1 LVWADHG
8 TDSIFTADLDGKN
21 IESIV
26 TVTSPFAVTYYTDT
40 GSQSAV
46 PTHSPTKVP
55 VPAPSYSFDPTLDP
69 TAIPSFPP
77 TPFPTYYW
85 SRLYFTAG
93 TTNGGSFLYMSM
105 PDGGLGD
112 EEPIQLTMGKDSDAD
127 KQMDLGVSWSR
138 DPAYVYWIDGNGNS
152 VKRKKMNENAM
163 VAKTIWTST
172 VGDIYNLQV
181 VDEWVF
187 ITGDSTNS
195 LTKISLSGEK
205 VKTFVTGIDSVTGL
219 DVTTWNLAGGVEGGY
234 KIFFASTKSGTV
246 YSCHDDGNDLQALI
260 TDLTQPNDVM

>member
-1 LVWADHG
+1 MFLTVHPYQCHDPSRNLFFFVAYNQLGGTGGLLAGLSHAKLVWADHG

-55 VPAPSYSFDPTLDP
+55 VPAPSYSSDPTLDP

-93 TTNGGSFLYMSM
+93 TTNGGSFLH
-105 PDGGLGD
+105 
-112 EEPIQLTMGKDSDAD
+112 
-127 KQMDLGVSWSR
+127 VH
-138 DPAYVYWIDGNGNS
+138 
-152 VKRKKMNENAM
+152 
-163 VAKTIWTST
+163 
-172 VGDIYNLQV
+172 
-181 VDEWVF
+181 
-187 ITGDSTNS
+187 
-195 LTKISLSGEK
+195 
-205 VKTFVTGIDSVTGL
+205 
-219 DVTTWNLAGGVEGGY
+219 AGRW
-234 KIFFASTKSGTV
+234 
-246 YSCHDDGNDLQALI
+246 
-260 TDLTQPNDVM
+260 PWR